1 MGREGL
7 FILDFVAQP
16 NPLIYCRWPNDFRNS
31 FPLLVEYDQSGNGQ
45 GPSNQFT
52 ELARLDLPPF
62 LKKAEELK
70 ERDLTEFYDQFRLQG
85 GFYDPDVRQYLANI
99 LNINLI
105 FFFDSRVEEELR
117 AFDRRSL
124 DAPRSVLHREL
135 VWWGLV
141 RRPTIVGKT
150 MVALPSLGP
159 TQQQFEPAL
168 PVGQRW

>member
-7 FILDFVAQP
+7 FILDFVAQL
-16 NPLIYCRWPNDFRNS
+16 NPLIYCRRPDNFRDS

-45 GPSNQFT
+45 GPLSQFT
-52 ELARLDLPPF
+52 ELARLDLPTF
-62 LKKAEELK
+62 LKKVAQLK
-70 ERDLTEFYDQFRLQG
+70 ERDLTEFCHQFDCQG

-99 LNINLI
+99 LNTNLT

-124 DAPRSVLHREL
+124 DAPLSVLHRESA
-135 VWWGLV
+135 WWSLT
-141 RRPTIVGKT
+141 RRLTIPGKT

-159 TQQQFEPAL
+159 AQQQFEPTL